1 MCEWQRNK
9 HCKEA
14 WIKKML
20 CSKYFCEKL
29 FMNGPLLSILKA
41 SEMSSLLLHLAK
53 TCRCFIIPSVNHF
66 LICDWCSTWQSTVK
80 DPGRVLLD
88 PTSWSLH
95 PAITTAEIQLF
106 PVHQNWMGVWTWT
119 FYIPH
124 EGEASALLS
133 GSWSSPG
140 CVVAPPPDMETLSGA
155 QFEPE
160 SALQHPVSLSAL
172 SFLRAHIGFSWG
184 EKWISV
190 VTLDKRMSSR
200 VQSVFLINF

>member
-106 PVHQNWMGVWTWT
+106 PVHQNWMGVGTCLDFLCSTWGRGLSSSQWLLIISRVCYCPSPRHGDTVWGTIWTWVCT
-119 FYIPH
+119 
-124 EGEASALLS
+124 AT
-133 GSWSSPG
+133 SSFPL
-140 CVVAPPPDMETLSGA
+140 CSQLP
-155 QFEPE
+155 
-160 SALQHPVSLSAL
+160 
-172 SFLRAHIGFSWG
+172 
-184 EKWISV
+184 
-190 VTLDKRMSSR
+190 
-200 VQSVFLINF
+200 